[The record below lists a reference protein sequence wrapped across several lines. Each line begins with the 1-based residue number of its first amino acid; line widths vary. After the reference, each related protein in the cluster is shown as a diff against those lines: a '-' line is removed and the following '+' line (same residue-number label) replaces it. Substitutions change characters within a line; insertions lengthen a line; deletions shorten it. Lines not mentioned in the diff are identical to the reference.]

1 MSSQV
6 RESGRTDPPGNDES
20 SDEEDFNPSTASP
33 SDFRSRI
40 TSYTNQAQY
49 PTAPLYKIGEE
60 VYVQAHGQNQ
70 PTGPYEVV
78 TVLAGN
84 KYRLKLKA
92 TGVEQR
98 DLISQ
103 DKLLVRA

>member
-20 SDEEDFNPSTASP
+20 SDEEDFN
-33 SDFRSRI
+33 
-40 TSYTNQAQY
+40 
-49 PTAPLYKIGEE
+49 IGEE